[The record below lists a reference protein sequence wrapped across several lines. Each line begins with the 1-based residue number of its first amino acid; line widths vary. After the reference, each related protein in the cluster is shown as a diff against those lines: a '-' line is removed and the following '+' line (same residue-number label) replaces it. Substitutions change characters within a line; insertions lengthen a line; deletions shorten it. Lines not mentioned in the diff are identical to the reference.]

1 MSYYWRII
9 KIICLKNIITS
20 NFFKVICI
28 CFLFLSFSAYS
39 LKAEILNKLE
49 ISGNERI
56 SDETV
61 IVYGEIQR
69 NKNYTQDDIDGI
81 IKKLYETK
89 FFTEIS
95 NRDFPN
101 ISVFF

>member
-1 MSYYWRII
+1 M
-9 KIICLKNIITS
+9 K

-89 FFTEIS
+89 FFSEIS
-95 NRDFPN
+95 INFVNGVMKIILKENPIVN
-101 ISVFF
+101 